1 MSVYR
6 REPLEQII
14 RMKVSMS
21 FSQPKVSWI
30 LAFYIGLFL
39 NLSVYYRRFDSVAIF
54 DLKHATHFL
63 SAVAE
68 LLACILFTF
77 FLMRLISLG
86 GKKCFRILASLLTLI
101 SVAASYYMTF
111 FNVVIGYGIIAS
123 VMTTDIDLSREVIGV
138 NFVLWMILVSLPP
151 LAIIWTSRLQ
161 HTLLDQLKTSGKRL
175 RAALGLAVIVAL
187 VWLPMD
193 YMGKVNAD
201 AEKASN
207 QDLPSYGGVVAHSYL
222 PSNWLSALGLFAYAH
237 YDENQDAS
245 SLFDPS
251 THFTYQAP
259 NDIDDTYVVFII
271 GETTRWDHLG
281 LLGYSRDTTPQLE
294 KEKNLLA
301 FRGRSCDTATKL
313 SMRCMFVREGGT
325 EDNPQRTLK
334 EHNIF
339 SVMKGLGFS
348 SELFAMQS
356 EVWFYNNIRADNYSI
371 REMIASEKRNDGKSV
386 DDMLLVD
393 EMKSSLARYTK
404 GKHLIVLHTKGSHYQ
419 YSMRYPRSFARY
431 QPECM
436 SVDASCTRE
445 QLINSFD
452 NSVLYTD
459 AVIEQVISQM
469 RDKKALVF
477 YSSDHG
483 ESIDENSHLHGTPR
497 NVAPPEQF
505 RSPVMMWASDKFL
518 AEPEHQRAFANLK
531 ARKDAGEILRHEEIF
546 DSVLGCLGYTSPNGG
561 INQSNNWCAKPVN

>member
-1 MSVYR
+1 
-6 REPLEQII
+6 
-14 RMKVSMS
+14 
-21 FSQPKVSWI
+21 
-30 LAFYIGLFL
+30 
-39 NLSVYYRRFDSVAIF
+39 
-54 DLKHATHFL
+54 
-63 SAVAE
+63 

-86 GKKCFRILASLLTLI
+86 GKRCFRILASLLTLI

-138 NFVLWMILVSLPP
+138 NFVLWMIFVSVPP

-161 HTLLDQLKTSGKRL
+161 QTLLEQLKTPGKRL
-175 RAALGLAVIVAL
+175 SAVLGLAVIVAL

-251 THFTYQAP
+251 TQFTYQAP
-259 NDIDDTYVVFII
+259 KDIDDTYVVFII

-281 LLGYSRDTTPQLE
+281 LLGYSRDTTPQLG
-294 KEKNLLA
+294 KEENLLA
-301 FRGRSCDTATKL
+301 FRGRSCDTSTKL
-313 SMRCMFVREGGT
+313 SMRCMFVREGGA

-386 DDMLLVD
+386 DDVLLID

-459 AVIEQVISQM
+459 AFIEQVINQV

-497 NVAPPEQF
+497 RVAPPEQF
-505 RSPVMMWASDKFL
+505 RSPIMMWASDKFL
-518 AEPEHQRAFANLK
+518 AEPEHQQAFANLK
-531 ARKDAGEILRHEEIF
+531 ARKEAGEILRHEEIF
-546 DSVLGCLGYTSPNGG
+546 DSVLGCLGYTSPDGG
-561 INQSNNWCAKPVN
+561 INQSNNWCEKPVN